1 MAVVDIRNRIDLQM
15 KECSGQF
22 YIYCKIDFA
31 KTSLATAND
40 YKIARVGANWL
51 YKASYF
57 RMPTDSTSAGTV
69 DVGTTASAT
78 DLDSAIDVDAGSQT
92 AWTAMTPTDSAPVEQ
107 SADGYIYAEAN
118 AAAIEDGV
126 LELMIWVQAAPN
138 EDSKVG

>member
-1 MAVVDIRNRIDLQM
+1 MAIVDIRNRIDLAM

-22 YIYCKIDFA
+22 YIYCKIDFS

-40 YKIARVGANWL
+40 YRIARVGKGWL

-57 RMPTDSTSAGTV
+57 RMPTDSTSLGTV
-69 DVGTTASAT
+69 DVGTTQSGT

-92 AWTAMTPTDSAPVEQ
+92 AWTAMTPTDAVPVEQ
-107 SADGYIYAEAN
+107 AADGYIYVEAN
-118 AAAIEDGV
+118 SAAISDGV
-126 LELMIWVQAAPN
+126 LELMIWVQAAPG